1 MSLNS
6 RKKWV
11 YVQPEEI
18 NSWPC
23 LFFSHVQWTSRE
35 KLSTKSVSMA
45 FCHIEFLSTF
55 PRQPSMNCSRSFHPA
70 VVNAQIQTREAA
82 ASSPHPLQ
90 AAVTRSFT
98 HTQPVYLHSQ
108 RWNEAAGREIV
119 PLHVFGS
126 AQTRLELWQLFR
138 HMLATDPLVSE
149 ENVWHERRR
158 QRQPFMS
165 WSSSN
170 SWWDSSEGWSQQP
183 AWGRLQGRQE
193 KDEIWLLH
201 KFILVKLK
209 LHPLDIKYLI
219 LSRIHKIFIWCLWFF
234 SRWLWLNLQKDES
247 KKWSKIFC
255 PQLKNSFY
263 STHEPSKN

>member
-6 RKKWV
+6 RKKWM

-138 HMLATDPLVSE
+138 HMLACGSSGLRGKRLAREETPTPTFHELVLIKLLMGLLRGVE
-149 ENVWHERRR
+149 PAACMRTFTGKAGKRGNLTFAQVY
-158 QRQPFMS
+158 
-165 WSSSN
+165 SSKTET
-170 SWWDSSEGWSQQP
+170 SSF
-183 AWGRLQGRQE
+183 R
-193 KDEIWLLH
+193 
-201 KFILVKLK
+201 
-209 LHPLDIKYLI
+209 
-219 LSRIHKIFIWCLWFF
+219 HKI
-234 SRWLWLNLQKDES
+234 SD
-247 KKWSKIFC
+247 
-255 PQLKNSFY
+255 PQQDSQDLHMVSVVFQ
-263 STHEPSKN
+263 